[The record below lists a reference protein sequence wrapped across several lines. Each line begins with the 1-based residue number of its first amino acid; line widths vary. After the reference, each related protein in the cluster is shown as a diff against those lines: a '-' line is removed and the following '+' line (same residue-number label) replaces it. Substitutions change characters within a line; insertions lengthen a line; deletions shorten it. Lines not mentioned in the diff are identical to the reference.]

1 MEHWIRQ
8 LSSAD
13 SATRQ
18 AAAVEIFRRGREL
31 ALAAI
36 EPWLADETLK
46 QLFVMGSAHFP
57 EATVG
62 VAVEAATF
70 EMIRKA
76 CGSPRLA
83 EVPLDQDVQEFELEF
98 PAGVRLDILTP
109 REREGSGALA
119 RHLRKFGES
128 IQQVELLVKN
138 VDRAT
143 QLVESHFQA
152 APVYSQTRSGA
163 NGTRINFFLL
173 PAPHGNKVLI
183 ELVEAETP
191 A

>member
-36 EPWLADETLK
+36 EPWLADGTLM
-46 QLFVMGSAHFP
+46 QLFVMSSTHSP

-62 VAVEAATF
+62 IAVEAATF

-83 EVPLDQDVQEFELEF
+83 EVPPDQDAQEFELEF

-109 REREGSGALA
+109 REGEGSGALA

-143 QLVESHFQA
+143 EVLKSHFHA
-152 APVYSQTRSGA
+152 APIFSQTRSGA
-163 NGTRINFFLL
+163 NGTRVNFFLL
-173 PAPHGNKVLI
+173 PGPGGKKVLI
-183 ELVEAETP
+183 ELVEAETS